1 MTFRL
6 NYHILIMRIG
16 NYRLISRFP
25 GHGFIPCPFFST
37 LHFTHN
43 ISIFLSVSCTMKS
56 KSFHLV
62 DCFWR
67 NIFCRITTIYLLC
80 VKRSVFGRF
89 LFSTTPPL
97 LAPLPYKA
105 FSTTQKKEIQRTV
118 SLFLLLLFFL
128 RTRRVYDTVTN
139 VHQMVANTL

>member
-89 LFSTTPPL
+89 LFSTTPLASYHTKQSL
-97 LAPLPYKA
+97 LHD
-105 FSTTQKKEIQRTV
+105 TKKEIQRTV
-118 SLFLLLLFFL
+118 SLFLLLVFFL